1 MRREKDIYHSRIL
14 NKTRKIIEDSK
25 RFNKQVDFFIN
36 RIETQRSLPPLRV
49 NRGEIRKMNENQ
61 QKINK
66 IRIKNKKQM
75 DYENAKKKYEIE
87 MHNIMEEIIKIK
99 IYNKI

>member
-49 NRGEIRKMNENQ
+49 NRGEIRKINNEFEMESIRARCIFRLHCRILSSLFFNQ
-61 QKINK
+61 V
-66 IRIKNKKQM
+66 RALRAFLM
-75 DYENAKKKYEIE
+75 S
-87 MHNIMEEIIKIK
+87 
-99 IYNKI
+99 

>member
-36 RIETQRSLPPLRV
+36 KIETQRSLPPLRI